1 MQYVLCLAKAVAK
14 YESGIKKLKNDLA
27 IYSNPNNIVEIMFQ
41 PRRRQQ
47 SS

>member
-1 MQYVLCLAKAVAK
+1 MQYVPCLGKAKAK

-41 PRRRQQ
+41 PKRRRQ